1 MSNTTL
7 DYIRDVQVYQNKNG
21 YRFSVDALLLYSFV
35 NLKRV
40 SKIADLGAG
49 SGIIGLLLAKKYP
62 SASIMLI
69 ELQKSL
75 AVLAKKNISLNDLEG
90 RVNIAN
96 TDIKHLYSELEKSYV
111 IHSQAGSYK
120 SGLNESFDLVVS
132 NPPFRKPKTG
142 LLSEGDER
150 AIARHELKLPLQ
162 DLIKAGSLLL
172 KHHGRLCIIHL
183 PERLAEIIDV
193 MRRHGMEPKRLRF
206 VHSNISSEAKMVLI
220 EAVKG
225 GKTGLKTERPL
236 FIYNEDGSYT
246 EEMERLY
253 AT

>member
-1 MSNTTL
+1 MLTL

-40 SKIADLGAG
+40 SMIADLGAG

-62 SASIMLI
+62 SASVMLI

-75 AVLAKKNISLNDLEG
+75 AVLAEKNITLNNLKD
-90 RVNIAN
+90 RVSIAN
-96 TDIKHLYSELEKSYV
+96 TDIKHLNAKLSESYV
-111 IHSQAGSYK
+111 SRSQAGKYK
-120 SGLNESFDLVVS
+120 SGLLPESFDLVVS

-183 PERLAEIIDV
+183 PERLSEIIDV
-193 MRRHGMEPKRLRF
+193 MRQHGMEPKRLRF
-206 VHSNISSEAKMVLI
+206 VHSNISSEAKMALI

-225 GKTGLKTERPL
+225 GRTGLKTERPL

-246 EEMERLY
+246 EEMEKLY
-253 AT
+253 AC

>member
-1 MSNTTL
+1 MLTL

-40 SKIADLGAG
+40 SRIADLGAG
-49 SGIIGLLLAKKYP
+49 SGIIGMLLAKKYP

-75 AVLAKKNISLNDLEG
+75 AVLAEKNISLNDLG
-90 RVNIAN
+90 DRVNIAN
-96 TDIKHLYSELEKSYV
+96 TDIKHLYAELSKSY
-111 IHSQAGSYK
+111 INRSRTGSYK
-120 SGLNESFDLVVS
+120 SELLPESFDLVVS

-142 LLSEGDER
+142 LLSAGDER
-150 AIARHELKLPLQ
+150 AIARHELMLPLP
-162 DLIKAGSLLL
+162 DLIKSASLLL

-193 MRRHGMEPKRLRF
+193 MRQHDMEPKRLRF

-220 EAVKG
+220 ETVKG
-225 GKTGLKTERPL
+225 GRTGLKTERPL

-246 EEMERLY
+246 EEMRDIYKE
-253 AT
+253 